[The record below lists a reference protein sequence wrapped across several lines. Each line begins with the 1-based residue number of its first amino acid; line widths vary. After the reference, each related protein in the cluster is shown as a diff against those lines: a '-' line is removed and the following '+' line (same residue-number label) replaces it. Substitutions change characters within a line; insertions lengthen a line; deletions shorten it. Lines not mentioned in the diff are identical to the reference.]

1 MGKQLYLVRHADAEE
16 QGAGQKDFD
25 RELTHQ
31 GLLKASR
38 AGQLLAD
45 LGASPGALFASTAK
59 RAAYTAELIHERTGQ
74 AAALLLEDNLYNASP
89 RTLLDFIAK
98 LDDKIEVV
106 LLVGHNPGISY
117 VAEYLTGEAVV
128 SDMSPGGIAH
138 LVLDLDH
145 WQQVGQRTARLSF
158 YRVPETH

>member
-25 RELTHQ
+25 RELTHL

-38 AGQLLAD
+38 AGQWLAD
-45 LGASPGALFASTAK
+45 QGASPQALFASPAK

-74 AAALLLEDNLYNASP
+74 LANLGIEENLYNASP

-98 LDDKIEVV
+98 LDDEFDVV

-117 VAEYLTGEAVV
+117 VAEYLTGQAAV
-128 SDMSPGGIAH
+128 SAMSPGGIAH
-138 LVLDLDH
+138 LQLDLDH
-145 WQQVGQRTARLSF
+145 WQQVGQHTAKLAF
-158 YRVPETH
+158 YHVPETH

>member
-38 AGQLLAD
+38 VGQLLAD
-45 LGASPGALFASTAK
+45 LGAKPQALFASTAK
-59 RAAYTAELIHERTGQ
+59 RAAYTAELIHERAGQ
-74 AAALLLEDNLYNASP
+74 TATLLLEDSLYNASP

-98 LDDKIEVV
+98 LDDSLGVV

-117 VAEYLTGEAVV
+117 VAEYLTGEASV
-128 SDMSPGGIAH
+128 SGMSPGGIAH

-145 WQQVGQRTARLSF
+145 WQQVGQRTAQLGF